1 MIEKIDLYWSFRSP
15 YSYLALKRINAIQ
28 ARRDVTFNIR
38 IVHPLAIRD
47 PKFFDSRGPEWLSYV
62 MRDVF
67 RLAQMTG
74 QHIAPPKPDPIVQN
88 MATAGIAAR
97 QPYIHRLAY
106 LGVLAA
112 DSGQGLDFI
121 TTASQIIW
129 SGQDWTEG
137 TRLSDALHAIGL
149 DLAALDAAVIGQ
161 ENALDERLA
170 ENDQA
175 LRKAGHWGVPTCV
188 LRGEP
193 FFGMDRLDVLE
204 WRLDQFGIG

>member
-1 MIEKIDLYWSFRSP
+1 MTEQIDLYWSFRSP
-15 YSYLALKRINAIQ
+15 YSYLALKRINDIQ
-28 ARRDVTFNIR
+28 ARRDVTFDIQ

-47 PKFFDSRGPEWLSYV
+47 PKFFDSRGSEWLGYV

-74 QHIAPPKPDPIVQN
+74 QSIAPPKPDPIVQN
-88 MATAGIAAR
+88 MATTEIAAD
-97 QPYIHRLAY
+97 QPYIYRLAY
-106 LGVLAA
+106 LGILAA
-112 DSGQGLDFI
+112 EAGRGLDFV
-121 TTASQIIW
+121 TTASGVIW

-137 TRLSDALHAIGL
+137 TRLSYVLGKVDI
-149 DLAALDAAVIGQ
+149 DLATLDSAIPGQ
-161 ENALDERLA
+161 EERLNEKLA
-170 ENDQA
+170 ANDQA

-204 WRLDQFGIG
+204 WRLDHYGIA